1 MVREQRREQVLDAAK
16 TVFAKKGFHKASV
29 ALDCPFHDTRRLPF
43 RIPIGYRFE
52 KADVF
57 ADQLLRGFRHID
69 QR

>member
-1 MVREQRREQVLDAAK
+1 VVREQRREQVCDAAK
-16 TVFAKKGFHKASV
+16 AIFAKKGFHKASV
-29 ALDCPFHDTRRLPF
+29 APDCPFHDTRRLPL

-57 ADQLLRGFRHID
+57 ADQLLRSFRHID

>member
-1 MVREQRREQVLDAAK
+1 MI
-16 TVFAKKGFHKASV
+16 SV
-29 ALDCPFHDTRRLPF
+29 APDCPFHDTRRLPF

-57 ADQLLRGFRHID
+57 ADQLLRSFRHID

>member
-1 MVREQRREQVLDAAK
+1 MI
-16 TVFAKKGFHKASV
+16 SV

>member
-1 MVREQRREQVLDAAK
+1 MGREQRREQVLNSAK
-16 TVFAKKGFHKASV
+16 AVFAKKGFHKASV
-29 ALDCPFHDTRRLPF
+29 APDYLFHDTRRLPF

-57 ADQLLRGFRHID
+57 ADQLLRSFRQID